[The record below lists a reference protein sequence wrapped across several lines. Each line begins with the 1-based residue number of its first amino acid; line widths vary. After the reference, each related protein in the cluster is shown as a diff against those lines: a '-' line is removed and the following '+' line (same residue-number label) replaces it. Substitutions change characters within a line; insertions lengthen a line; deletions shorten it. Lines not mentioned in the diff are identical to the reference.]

1 MDFGSKDIGDRVKRG
16 ISSTLFVYGR
26 FTSEVVGTGRKMIQM
41 HSVYEWLDCKNIL
54 IFLCVF
60 LVLAD
65 ILKNKTPKN
74 FPPGPWAWPFV
85 GNMFR
90 FDPAKMH
97 LEFEECAKKY
107 GNIFSVRLPVAND
120 NPRWVVLS
128 GYDVV
133 KEALVQNGN
142 NFADRPTI
150 PLFEDINTGIL
161 HSKNLDLG
169 VVLSNGYPWKQQR
182 RFALSTLRNFG
193 LGKKSLEP
201 SIQLEA
207 QCLNEAFQSEQGKP
221 FDTQMLINN
230 AVSNVICC
238 LVFGDRFE
246 YTDDQFQT
254 LLKTITEIIYLEGG
268 FWAGMYNMMPWL
280 MRWIPGPHRRIFSG
294 WRKVFHFINLRIQ
307 AHMKDNDPT
316 SPRDF
321 IDCFL
326 NEIKKWEHD
335 RKAGFSLENLSACTA
350 DLFVAGSETTSTTL
364 YWALLF
370 MINYPEIQA
379 KVQAEIDAVVGSSR
393 QPSMDDRDS
402 MPYTDAVLHE
412 IQRMGNI
419 IPLNVSRLATKDT
432 KIGGYIIPK
441 NTLVLG
447 TLYSVLFDE
456 SQWETPHTF
465 NPGHFLDQ
473 QGRFRNRDA
482 FLPFSLGKR
491 VCPGEQLA
499 KMELFLFFTAMLQRF
514 TFSSPQGVEPSLD
527 FKMGFT
533 HSPKPYQLCA
543 SPR

>member
-1 MDFGSKDIGDRVKRG
+1 MQLRLFFDIP
-16 ISSTLFVYGR
+16 
-26 FTSEVVGTGRKMIQM
+26 
-41 HSVYEWLDCKNIL
+41 
-54 IFLCVF
+54 
-60 LVLAD
+60 VLW
-65 ILKNKTPKN
+65 NHN

-85 GNMFR
+85 GNMFS
-90 FDPAKMH
+90 FDPAMMH
-97 LEFEECAKKY
+97 LEFEKCAKKY
-107 GNIFSVRLPVAND
+107 GNIFAIRLPVAND
-120 NPRWVVLS
+120 SQMWVVLN
-128 GYDVV
+128 GYKMV
-133 KEALVQNGN
+133 KEALVQNGD
-142 NFADRPTI
+142 NFANRPSIT
-150 PLFEDINTGIL
+150 LYEDTYTGA
-161 HSKNLDLG
+161 SKAGAKG
-169 VVLSNGYPWKQQR
+169 VVMSNGYPWTQQR

-207 QCLNEAFQSEQGKP
+207 QCLNEAFLSEHAGKP
-221 FDTQMLINN
+221 FDPQMLINN

-246 YTDDQFQT
+246 YSDDQFQT
-254 LLKTITEIIYLEGG
+254 LLKTLDEIIYLQGG
-268 FWAGMYNMMPWL
+268 FWGALYNMMPWAL
-280 MRWIPGPHRRIFSG
+280 RRIPGPHRRIFSG
-294 WRKVFHFINLRIQ
+294 WCEVFSFINFRIQ
-307 AHMKDNDPT
+307 AHMKDNDLS

-335 RKAGFSLENLSACTA
+335 SKAGFNLENLSACTA
-350 DLFVAGSETTSTTL
+350 DLFVAGTETTSTTL

-393 QPSMDDRDS
+393 QPSVEDRDS

-412 IQRMGNI
+412 IQRKGNI
-419 IPLNVSRLATKDT
+419 IPLNVTRVATKDT

-499 KMELFLFFTAMLQRF
+499 KMELFLFFTSMLQRF

-527 FKMGFT
+527 FKKGFT

-543 SPR
+543 TPR